1 MVDKKEPEIPAST
14 LTKMR
19 DVIQKKTGDGTNR
32 RIPMTWD
39 EIMQQR
45 QEAIAMRMQEK
56 MLKDDFDAG
65 PKEGESNDQFM
76 DRMINYAMKY
86 QFAMNMPAM
95 FAPTKKKDDDES
107 PTVKLLQQQL
117 DEMKRESQERKRRD
131 EIQEM
136 LEPLKEELKELKSQP
151 KKSADEDSAIKV
163 LEKQITDLTTKL
175 TQKEQD
181 QKHEEL
187 MNRLDDISEKYND
200 LQASYEKLKSDPPKN
215 DIDSFIENSKKIENK
230 KRELAR
236 LLGLSEKEAED
247 ISVPEM
253 IKQGVDLMGPI
264 GDGVR
269 TIREAFVDKE
279 ETPDIPPNY
288 NEPIRNLPPPN
299 TQTIDPRIEAFL
311 SRCTEKNGQLIDPE
325 GVPWTT
331 TDGKPISK
339 AMIRDISMYD
349 PKTVLERIQSIPPD
363 VMSRPRPPPK
373 KRETA
378 RHDETNKETE
388 EEQKKEEPEEES
400 RSADEEEKDD
410 IPNPKPEEKKSIEL
424 TDDSIDAM
432 NDDDAQKVASEY
444 IQSMM
449 KGKLTDG
456 DHVGDEALVGPK
468 NEYYFDQNTNKP
480 ITDPNV
486 LMESA
491 KDNPKDFLKT
501 VRAAQAQSESVSKNG
516 KEEGN

>member
-151 KKSADEDSAIKV
+151 KKSSDEDSAIKV
-163 LEKQITDLTTKL
+163 LEKQIADLTTKL

-187 MNRLDDISEKYND
+187 MGRLDDISEKYND

-215 DIDSFIENSKKIENK
+215 DIDSFIENSKKIESK

-311 SRCTEKNGQLIDPE
+311 SRCTEKGGQLIDPE